1 MSEALIQR
9 LKESRANIWEQGKA
23 LLDKAEAEG
32 RDLNAEEA
40 SSWQKINSDI
50 DAVDQ
55 RVKGLEDVLKRDAE
69 MVETFAILRE
79 HHVHFQPGVNEDLAA
94 SLAMRRTSRFA
105 PSSRASPV
113 GRSPSPPTP
122 RSVTWSRAR
131 RPLAAT
137 PSRRRST
144 GSLSST

>member
-40 SSWQKINSDI
+40 ASWQKINGDI

-69 MVETFAILRE
+69 MVETFARL
-79 HHVHFQPGVNEDLAA
+79 
-94 SLAMRRTSRFA
+94 
-105 PSSRASPV
+105 
-113 GRSPSPPTP
+113 
-122 RSVTWSRAR
+122 
-131 RPLAAT
+131 
-137 PSRRRST
+137 
-144 GSLSST
+144 